1 MCSAPSIPAL
11 PAPQPLPEPQP
22 LPTPQQAPT
31 PPVMPPAPQAVAP
44 TPAAPLPPMFDRVD
58 SQAPPP
64 ILVQGQTAGQE
75 NAIVKRRKSKRQELQ
90 QASGGTSAL
99 RIPLDS
105 QSAIGST
112 PAGST
117 GSTGLNIPK

>member
-1 MCSAPSIPAL
+1 MPSMPEM
-11 PAPQPLPEPQP
+11 PAPAPLPKPEP

-31 PPVMPPAPQAVAP
+31 PPVMAPQPQAVAP

-58 SQAPPP
+58 PQAPPP
-64 ILVQGQTAGQE
+64 TLVQGQMAGQD
-75 NAIVKRRKSKRQELQ
+75 NAIVKRRKSQRQELQ

-99 RIPLDS
+99 RIPLGG
-105 QSAIGST
+105 QEAIGST
-112 PAGST
+112 PTGST